1 MCIGHSEVSP
11 FQKIRCLHPVKLWFQ
26 EISRMESELANLDY
40 EIKIQQE
47 SLETKEAEMNM
58 IRDQINQVNVAFMT
72 IHLQ

>member
-1 MCIGHSEVSP
+1 
-11 FQKIRCLHPVKLWFQ
+11 
-26 EISRMESELANLDY
+26 MESELANLDY